1 MNVNFEKALKY
12 IDLGSYN
19 KAVDSL
25 NAAIAEANDSGKESE
40 AIQYKCVLGELYAQL
55 EMEEQAKPIF
65 KDVVDYCD
73 ANNCMANQRNIAQDY
88 LIAYETGT
96 IDNILNPQ
104 PVAPATASEK
114 GVAKKA
120 ARPRHIPLVPKPV
133 QDKSFISRQMSKK
146 RR

>member
-1 MNVNFEKALKY
+1 MNVNLQKALSY

-19 KAVDSL
+19 KAVDAL
-25 NAAIAEANDSGKESE
+25 NAAISEANEAGNESE

-55 EMEEQAKPIF
+55 EMEEQAKANF
-65 KDVVDYCD
+65 QEVVNYCD
-73 ANNCMANQRNIAQDY
+73 ANSCLAEQRRIARDH

-96 IDNILNPQ
+96 IDQLLDPQ
-104 PVAPATASEK
+104 PAAPAAQAANS
-114 GVAKKA
+114 GAKKA